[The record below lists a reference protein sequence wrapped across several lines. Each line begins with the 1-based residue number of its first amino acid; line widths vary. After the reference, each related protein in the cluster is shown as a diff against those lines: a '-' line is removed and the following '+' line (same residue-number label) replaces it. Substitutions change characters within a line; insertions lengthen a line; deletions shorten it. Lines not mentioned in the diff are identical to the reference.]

1 MVGLYPCTPH
11 NLGLT
16 ALTGALDERDE
27 ETISMEEWL
36 KMAEFVLKNNYLE
49 FGNTIKP
56 QIFGTA
62 SGTKFYEASG
72 TKFHEN
78 TCHRHVFSWT
88 ILKPNS

>member
-1 MVGLYPCTPH
+1 MV
-11 NLGLT
+11 
-16 ALTGALDERDE
+16 
-27 ETISMEEWL
+27 
-36 KMAEFVLKNNYLE
+36 EFVLKNNYLE

-78 TCHRHVFSWT
+78 TCHRHVM
-88 ILKPNS
+88 KPVGLNFMKIHAIGMYFHERS